1 MSTITVD
8 HNVVIVR
15 NQSFEDDVF
24 VYEVPAYDKYYTR
37 PQLRISDTMSSV
49 TVYGK
54 DQLEQLM
61 TAIEITLLEFE
72 EELEKRKNT
81 EEEVDVDTE

>member
-8 HNVVIVR
+8 RNVLIVR
-15 NQSFEDDVF
+15 NQLFEDDVF
-24 VYEVPAYDKYYTR
+24 VYEIPLYDKYYAR
-37 PQLRISDTMSSV
+37 PQLRVSDTVSSV

-61 TAIEITLLEFE
+61 DAIEITLLDFE
-72 EELEKRKNT
+72 EELEKRKNQ
-81 EEEVDVDTE
+81 EEEVDVYTE